1 MNRLLGIEND
11 KEISKVHCATDDE
24 VEEYEEGIIAAPELD
39 PMRPYLNSSRSN
51 SWNNVLCDEFVD
63 YFEKD
68 GGYELTQD
76 NKDVI
81 EEMFHARLVRLG
93 RMWRETH
100 KFSPE
105 ELQERELKSNQRA
118 RRNTRRVDVSLL
130 WIPDILMLMIYPA
143 VPRTTRNMPRELE
156 RP

>member
-24 VEEYEEGIIAAPELD
+24 VGEYEEGIIAAPELD

-51 SWNNVLCDEFVD
+51 SWNNVLCDKFVD
-63 YFEKD
+63 YFEED
-68 GGYELTQD
+68 GGYALTQD
-76 NKDVI
+76 NKDLI
-81 EEMFHARLVRLG
+81 EEMFHARLLRLG
-93 RMWRETH
+93 RVWRETH
-100 KFSPE
+100 RFSPE
-105 ELQERELKSNQRA
+105 ELRKREIKSNQLA
-118 RRNTRRVDVSLL
+118 RRNTRRVDVSLF
-130 WIPDILMLMIYPA
+130 WIPDILTLMLYPA